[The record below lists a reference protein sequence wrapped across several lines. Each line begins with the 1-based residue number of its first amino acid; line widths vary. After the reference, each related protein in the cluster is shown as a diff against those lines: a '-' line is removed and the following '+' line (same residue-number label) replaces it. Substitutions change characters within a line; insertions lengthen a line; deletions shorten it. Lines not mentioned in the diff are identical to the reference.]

1 MKSKKRGKSAHD
13 KKVKQ
18 VAKQFERKGWNVEA
32 DISEF
37 DSPDSIGQNN
47 FVPDIVAKKSGATKI
62 IEVETKRSLEKDKD
76 QQEAFR
82 RSAGQKKRTTFEII
96 IADENK

>member
-1 MKSKKRGKSAHD
+1 MKSKKRSKSAHD

-18 VAKQFERKGWNVEA
+18 VAKQFERQGWNVEA

-37 DSPDSIGQNN
+37 DSPGSIGQNN

-62 IEVETKRSLEKDKD
+62 IEVETKRSLKKDKD

-82 RSAGQKKRTTFEII
+82 RSAAQKNRTTFEII